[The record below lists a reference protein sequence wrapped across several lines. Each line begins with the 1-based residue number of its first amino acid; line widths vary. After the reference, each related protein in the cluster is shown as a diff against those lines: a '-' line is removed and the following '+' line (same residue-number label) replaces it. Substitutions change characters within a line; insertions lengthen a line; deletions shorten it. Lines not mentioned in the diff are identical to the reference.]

1 MKSQCNSV
9 GSKKPLVRTNQ
20 VDETVKIIIIVVFI
34 IIIIIIPFV
43 IIVQKGVQLEQR
55 GCIHFAGHEQEISF
69 HMGRAGQQLL
79 FLFLARF

>member
-1 MKSQCNSV
+1 MESQCNSV

-20 VDETVKIIIIVVFI
+20 VDETVKIIIIIVVFI

-55 GCIHFAGHEQEISF
+55 GRIHFAGHEQEISF
-69 HMGRAGQQLL
+69 HMGRTGQHLL
-79 FLFLARF
+79 LPDRF